1 MKSRLNWLAFGSAL
15 VLVGC
20 TAHTALAPL
29 DPSHPASP
37 DAPEA
42 PMPEPGTLLHQH
54 APSEGP
60 PSPRQDHVRGGG
72 ARNPSSATKR
82 ESGRS
87 EYTCPMHGDVRQP
100 GPGRCPKC
108 GMTLVPADDG
118 EGEDQR

>member
-1 MKSRLNWLAFGSAL
+1 MKSRLNWLAFATTL

-20 TAHTALAPL
+20 AMHTALAPL
-29 DPSHPASP
+29 DPTHPASP

-42 PMPEPGTLLHQH
+42 PMPEPAMVLHQS
-54 APSEGP
+54 AQSESP
-60 PSPRQDHVRGGG
+60 PSPHQGHVRIGG
-72 ARNPSSATKR
+72 AMNPST
-82 ESGRS
+82 GHS